1 MILYTCNM
9 TSTNLSL
16 GDKLCLQF
24 DTALRTIFG
33 KPSGSGRHYPA
44 QYIKETDLTDKERRH
59 SEGYMRVNHV
69 GEVCAQALYQG
80 QALTA
85 RDKSVKDKMQQAS
98 LEENDHLIWCEKRL
112 QELGGHKSYLN
123 PLWYLGAL
131 SMGITAGIIGDKWNL
146 GFLAETEKQV
156 TAHLQGHIQNLPAED
171 KRSLAIVEQMAE
183 DEQEHAEMAIASGA
197 ASLPQPAKKAMKM
210 VSKIMTV
217 VAYYI

>member
-1 MILYTCNM
+1 M
-9 TSTNLSL
+9 TSTNFSL

-33 KPSGSGRHYPA
+33 KPRGSNRAYPA
-44 QYIKETDLTDKERRH
+44 HYIKETELNQQERRH

-69 GEVCAQALYQG
+69 GEICAQALYQG

-85 RDKSVKDKMQQAS
+85 RNNSLKDKMQQAS
-98 LEENDHLIWCEKRL
+98 IEENDHLLWCEKRL

-123 PLWYLGAL
+123 VIWYLGAL
-131 SMGITAGIIGDKWNL
+131 GMGVTAGLIGDKWNL

-156 TAHLQGHIQNLPAED
+156 AQHLQSHLQNLPQED

-183 DEQEHAEMAIASGA
+183 DEQAHAQMAVESGA
-197 ASLPQPAKKAMKM
+197 AELPQAAKKAMKC
-210 VSKIMTV
+210 VSKLMTI
-217 VAYYI
+217 VAYYV

>member
-1 MILYTCNM
+1 M

-16 GDKLCLQF
+16 GDRLCLQF

-33 KPSGSGRHYPA
+33 KPSGSERTYPA
-44 QYIKETDLTDKERRH
+44 HYIKETELSEQKRRH

-85 RDKSVKDKMQQAS
+85 RNKSVKNTMKQAS
-98 LEENDHLIWCEKRL
+98 IEENDHLIWCEKRL

-123 PLWYLGAL
+123 VLWYLGAL

-146 GFLAETEKQV
+146 GFLAETERQV
-156 TAHLQGHIQNLPAED
+156 TQHLQGHMQNLPRED

-183 DEQEHAEMAIASGA
+183 DEQEHAQMAIEFGA
-197 ASLPQPAKKAMKM
+197 AELPQAAKKAMKL
-210 VSKIMTV
+210 VSKIMTT